1 MAITPDMIREK
12 SFKSQMRGYNVDEV
26 DDFLDYVMVEVERL
40 LEENANQRKQI
51 DELVKKLKQGGGE
64 GADHAEVESLR
75 RQLEATRMRITALE
89 KTPAPATAAAPSP
102 DPALLKQ
109 LEEAKLRIREL
120 EAKCADADE
129 AREAAVKE
137 ARELV
142 GNANVRVNAM
152 VQDAELK
159 TRKALAAMQVELDNT
174 RDEYERMRT
183 EIQGMKEK
191 YREFLNAQ
199 MRLFIH
205 GQEKQESE

>member
-1 MAITPDMIREK
+1 MIREK

-64 GADHAEVESLR
+64 GADPAEVESLR
-75 RQLEATRMRITALE
+75 RQLEAARMRITALE

-120 EAKCADADE
+120 EAKCC
-129 AREAAVKE
+129 
-137 ARELV
+137 LLYTSL
-142 GNANVRVNAM
+142 AM
-152 VQDAELK
+152 GR
-159 TRKALAAMQVELDNT
+159 TRCSCWPLAPSLILDGRSGSPT
-174 RDEYERMRT
+174 SHIVSIPST
-183 EIQGMKEK
+183 APC
-191 YREFLNAQ
+191 LA
-199 MRLFIH
+199 
-205 GQEKQESE
+205 